1 VRVITS
7 SQSSKREY
15 GYRVR
20 TKEGTLDMPWDPPG
34 RCKRSTSTGKKP
46 SVYEYST
53 VIIARVRRLQK
64 KFLKDLHF

>member
-1 VRVITS
+1 V
-7 SQSSKREY
+7 Y
-15 GYRVR
+15 LVR